1 MRLRRIA
8 AATTAGLIVCCAA
21 ALGQDGWKTVTLN
34 DDPNFT
40 ISIPAAINNYA
51 PTADPDDLM
60 VFSASTNDR
69 GTLICDLFRGIYPP
83 GSTQASFAAGLASR
97 DRETFCKPA
106 SATVDNVD
114 IHESE
119 SFNHG
124 GLQGASCVASYTDR
138 TESLPGGVDST
149 TIIAAARN
157 MYVLQC
163 NILAATQAVAEENWS
178 AFWEEKVRHVRDSLR
193 LPR

>member
-8 AATTAGLIVCCAA
+8 VATAGLVVCAAA

-34 DDPNFT
+34 DDPDFT
-40 ISIPAAINNYA
+40 ISIPAAITNYA

-60 VFSASTNDR
+60 VFSASTEDR
-69 GTLICDLFRGIYPP
+69 GTLICDLFRGTYPP
-83 GSTQASFAAGLASR
+83 GSSQASFAAGLASR
-97 DRETFCKPA
+97 DRETFCKPG
-106 SATVDNVD
+106 SATVDNVE

-124 GLQGASCVASYTDR
+124 GLQGASCVASYTDHA
-138 TESLPGGVDST
+138 ESLPGGVDST
-149 TIIAAARN
+149 TVIAAARN

-163 NILAATQAVAEENWS
+163 NILAPSQAVAEKHWS
-178 AFWEEKVRHVRDSLR
+178 DFWEEKVRHVRDSLR